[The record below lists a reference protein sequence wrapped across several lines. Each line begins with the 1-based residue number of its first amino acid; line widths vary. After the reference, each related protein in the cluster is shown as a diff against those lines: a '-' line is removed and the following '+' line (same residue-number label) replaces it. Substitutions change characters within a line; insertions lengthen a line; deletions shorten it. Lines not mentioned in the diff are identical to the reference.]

1 MPDSATNC
9 MNRLIKTF
17 LIATILGAI
26 GTGVLLW
33 HVPAVDLHRERSL
46 ISVRPNGGNV
56 EMFHIN
62 LPHDRVMTGQP
73 NPGASIPAALEWPG
87 REIVGDMQTE
97 IFKIRDR
104 EETVIGVGS
113 RITSVAE
120 ATGPFIEWIL
130 HFPARGSLYA
140 RMENMAVADGFR
152 NGLMLSGTGDFSRL
166 SGTVDEAFVTDA
178 DDIQSRIML
187 QTTLVG
193 TAGELE

>member
-1 MPDSATNC
+1 MPNSATNL

-17 LIATILGAI
+17 IIATILGAI

-33 HVPAVDLHRERSL
+33 YVPAVDLHRERSL

-62 LPHDRVMTGQP
+62 LPRDRVMAGQP

-87 REIVGDMQTE
+87 QEIVGDMQTE

-113 RITSVAE
+113 RITSLAE

-130 HFPARGSLYA
+130 HFPARGSLYV
-140 RMENMAVADGFR
+140 RMENMPVADGFR

-166 SGTVDEAFVTDA
+166 SGTVDEAFVADA

-193 TAGELE
+193 AAGELE